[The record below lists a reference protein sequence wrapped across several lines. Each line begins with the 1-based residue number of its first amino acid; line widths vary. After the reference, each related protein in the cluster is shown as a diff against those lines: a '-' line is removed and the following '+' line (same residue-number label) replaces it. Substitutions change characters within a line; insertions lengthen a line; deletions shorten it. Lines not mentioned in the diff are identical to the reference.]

1 MYCVHISL
9 CGGLTFDTIK
19 SISVK
24 SNTAATKTRRD
35 KNHGALNR
43 RGVKNHNKE
52 MPICYNDLSFR
63 RGKSKYT
70 TSSGNIRYRVWKNI
84 ISEWGEV
91 LLLITYRR
99 VHYNNTKNQYYI
111 KEHREIVLYVSYYQL
126 VSHFLLYLSEIEDIF
141 FKILYRIL

>member
-1 MYCVHISL
+1 MISASGEASQNIL
-9 CGGLTFDTIK
+9 QALVISGIECGKILY
-19 SISVK
+19 
-24 SNTAATKTRRD
+24 
-35 KNHGALNR
+35 LN
-43 RGVKNHNKE
+43 G
-52 MPICYNDLSFR
+52 
-63 RGKSKYT
+63 
-70 TSSGNIRYRVWKNI
+70 
-84 ISEWGEV
+84 GEV